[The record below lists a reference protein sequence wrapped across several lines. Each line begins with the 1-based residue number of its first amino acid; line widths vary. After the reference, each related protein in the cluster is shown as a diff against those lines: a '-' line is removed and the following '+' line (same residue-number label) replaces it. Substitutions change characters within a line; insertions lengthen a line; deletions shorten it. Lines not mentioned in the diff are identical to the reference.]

1 MGVFSGTAT
10 SMPSFCWPF
19 GLGPNA
25 AMIRPRTGQRKPG
38 VASTAAFAAVLVLG
52 VSTVGV
58 TMLALSAG
66 AVAATTLLP
75 GSLSGAAA
83 CSPSGLAAPTR
94 APGMTIRSPM
104 LILLKGRILLALAIS
119 ATDVP

>member
-19 GLGPNA
+19 GLGPNP

-38 VASTAAFAAVLVLG
+38 VAYTAAFAAVSVPGASAAGITKLALCVGALLGTTLVLLG
-52 VSTVGV
+52 FD
-58 TMLALSAG
+58 
-66 AVAATTLLP
+66 
-75 GSLSGAAA
+75 AAA
-83 CSPSGLAAPTR
+83 DWSTSGLALLMR

-104 LILLKGRILLALAIS
+104 LILL
-119 ATDVP
+119 